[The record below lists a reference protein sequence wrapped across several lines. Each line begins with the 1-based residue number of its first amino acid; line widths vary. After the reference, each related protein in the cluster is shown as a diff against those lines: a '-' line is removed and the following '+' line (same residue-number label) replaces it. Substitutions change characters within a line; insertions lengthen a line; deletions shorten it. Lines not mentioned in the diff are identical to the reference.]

1 MSSYLHDAVYEEA
14 EMNLMALVDV
24 APFIREWNPTLF
36 TGALVAAGYRPYY
49 YRPSGQTVW
58 ATSLEDVKVRFKGA
72 KLLRME
78 KETRVNADDVILVAT
93 DDVPDDFMPIT
104 PGFVVKKT
112 PETKRLE
119 FARWLYLE
127 GRITEGEPI

>member
-49 YRPSGQTVW
+49 YRPS
-58 ATSLEDVKVRFKGA
+58 